1 MRTVRYLG
9 VLNAILLMSNVAL
22 AQNVLKIT
30 SFDKSREAVANDR
43 QIRIVDTA
51 TMKDL
56 LSMIGHT
63 QPITTMTFTPD
74 GKQLVTGSLDRS
86 VRIWD
91 LATGRVLRVFY
102 LGSPV
107 QAVAVSLDG
116 LDLATID
123 TTQESRVYELAT
135 GRIKVR

>member
-30 SFDKSREAVANDR
+30 SFDKTREAVANDR

-91 LATGRVLRVFY
+91 LATGRVLRNGLHHSPRRSGAAPPDGIREGVRAHERCLPAAVR
-102 LGSPV
+102 LGLWV
-107 QAVAVSLDG
+107 TKG
-116 LDLATID
+116 
-123 TTQESRVYELAT
+123 
-135 GRIKVR
+135 